1 MPDQHKFRPQHLA
14 LAIALALG
22 CGEFSNAQELPIPA
36 ESSAPVDAKV
46 VPRVESKRDPLA
58 VLQAFTN
65 AASTVSK
72 EINSPESVVKGTDVN
87 DLIILKN
94 GGSFKGRADG
104 GGGMN
109 VLQLDAS
116 DGGELGDTRNFTGLF
131 NSQGSWTLNSKS
143 DFKDGV
149 AVLNDG
155 VLTNNGKILGRAIAV
170 GQLFNKGD
178 IKGQV
183 DVEES
188 GTFAGNGTVGS
199 LRVHGLVNVNRMHGA
214 PRVKGDL
221 SLSKT
226 GILAYEVNPEGGGE
240 TIKVD
245 GTARLG
251 GSTLKI
257 VATPGEYLQSNRYTI
272 IEAKKEVEGEFDKVI
287 NDLAFMDP
295 ALKYNKKSVGLTY
308 ARNSVPFESF
318 ATTDNG
324 REFAKNITEP
334 QHITESPLLS
344 DSTAVAEVTL
354 PFIADTPAP
363 TPAPEPFAVAESSGA
378 AQQASVVTD
387 SSGAAQQAF
396 VLNDA
401 SGAVQQ
407 IAAATDSSGAAQ
419 QALVLTESSGAA
431 QPAVAITDS
440 SGAAQQ
446 PFTLSGS
453 SGVVQQVAVTDSSG
467 ATQQISTVTES
478 SGAAQQTAAAADSSG
493 AAQQALVLTESSGA
507 AQQAVAATDSSGA
520 AQQTSTVT
528 ESSGAAQQTAAATDS
543 SGAAQQTSTV
553 TESSGAAQQ
562 TAAVTDSSGAAQ
574 QPATVADSSSTA
586 QQPAAIAD
594 SSSTAQQPA
603 TVADSSSTAQQPATV
618 ADSSSTAQQPAAT
631 TNAAIAALLA
641 ADKETASYALEQLA
655 GSGNANLAKATLS
668 SVDPVSGSMLSAM
681 RQLGTNNLRER
692 NNAPRLAAGS
702 EDNGRVW
709 LQALGHGGKLDRD
722 IEPLQHSTKGL
733 LLGADWSVDED
744 WRLGVMGGRS
754 RTELDSRALDGNIDS
769 WHLGA
774 YALRTNGPMSLRL
787 GASYSN
793 HDGSTARRVA
803 FTGFSDRPKGSY
815 DASTQQAFAEVGYNL
830 GRANVSIE
838 PFASL
843 GYQRYQRDG
852 YTEKGGAA
860 SLKVHEQTQSNMNS
874 TVGLRLAKTDT
885 LDNGMR
891 LTPRFSAGWKH
902 TYGDTYTSTR
912 QRLVTGGSNY
922 TVYGVELDRNSL
934 LVDAG
939 LDLGVSANHS
949 VGVGLTGEVGS
960 DSRNH
965 GVMGQWRMAF

>member
-22 CGEFSNAQELPIPA
+22 CAEFSNAQEQPIPT
-36 ESSAPVDAKV
+36 ELSSPVDAKV

-65 AASTVSK
+65 AASTVRK
-72 EINSPESVVKGTDVN
+72 EINSPESVVKGTDAN
-87 DLIILKN
+87 DLFIMKN
-94 GGSFKGRADG
+94 GGSFTGRADG
-104 GGGMN
+104 GGGKN

-116 DGGELGDTRNFTGLF
+116 DGGELGDTKNFTGLF
-131 NSQGSWTLNSKS
+131 NTQGSWTLNSKS

-188 GTFAGNGTVGS
+188 GTFAGNGTVGD

-226 GILAYEVNPEGGGE
+226 GVLAYEVNPEGGGE

-251 GSTLKI
+251 GATLKI
-257 VATPGEYLQSNRYTI
+257 VAMPGEYPLSSRYTI
-272 IEAKKEVEGEFDKVI
+272 IEAKEKVEGKFDKVL
-287 NDLAFMDP
+287 NDLAFMAP
-295 ALKYNKKSVGLTY
+295 SLRYNTKSVGMTY
-308 ARNSVPFESF
+308 ARNEVPIESL
-318 ATTDNG
+318 ATSDNG
-324 REFAKNITEP
+324 REFAKNISEP
-334 QHITESPLLS
+334 ERIPEAQLS
-344 DSTAVAEVTL
+344 SDILNTVVAQVRPSMTTG
-354 PFIADTPAP
+354 TPASDLEPLTNVNTYGTAPQSVIVAGSPDAAPQP
-363 TPAPEPFAVAESSGA
+363 TIVTGTPDAAPQPTIVAGTPDA
-378 AQQASVVTD
+378 APQPTIVAGTPDAAPQPTIVTGTPD
-387 SSGAAQQAF
+387 AAPQPIIGTGTP
-396 VLNDA
+396 DA
-401 SGAVQQ
+401 
-407 IAAATDSSGAAQ
+407 T
-419 QALVLTESSGAA
+419 T
-431 QPAVAITDS
+431 QPAVAAVTPD
-440 SGAAQQ
+440 AAPQ
-446 PFTLSGS
+446 PAI
-453 SGVVQQVAVTDSSG
+453 VAVTPDATPQPAIVAG
-467 ATQQISTVTES
+467 TPDAATQP
-478 SGAAQQTAAAADSSG
+478 
-493 AAQQALVLTESSGA
+493 
-507 AQQAVAATDSSGA
+507 AVAAVTPDA
-520 AQQTSTVT
+520 APQPTIVADTPDATPQPAIVAGTPD
-528 ESSGAAQQTAAATDS
+528 AATQP
-543 SGAAQQTSTV
+543 AV
-553 TESSGAAQQ
+553 
-562 TAAVTDSSGAAQ
+562 AAVTPDAAPQPTIVAGTPNATPQPAVAAVTPDAATQPAVAADTPGAAP
-574 QPATVADSSSTA
+574 QPATVASTSSTVP
-586 QQPAAIAD
+586 Q
-594 SSSTAQQPA
+594 SSTP
-603 TVADSSSTAQQPATV
+603 
-618 ADSSSTAQQPAAT
+618 
-631 TNAAIAALLA
+631 TNAAITALLA
-641 ADKETASYALEQLA
+641 TDKETAAYALEQLA
-655 GSGNANLAKATLS
+655 GSSNANLAKATLS
-668 SVDPVSGSMLSAM
+668 SVDPVNGSMLSAM
-681 RQLGTNNLRER
+681 RQLGTHNLRER
-692 NNAPRLAAGS
+692 NNAPRLAAGN

-722 IEPLQHSTKGL
+722 IEPMQHSTKGL
-733 LLGADWSVDED
+733 LLGADWSIDEE
-744 WRLGVMGGRS
+744 WRLGLMGGTS
-754 RTELDSRALDGNIDS
+754 RTRLDSKELDGDLDS

-774 YALRTNGPMSLRL
+774 YALRQNGPMSLRL

-793 HDGSTARRVA
+793 HDGSTARRIA

-860 SLKVHEQTQSNMNS
+860 SLKVHQQSQSNVNS
-874 TVGLRLAKTDT
+874 TVGLRLAKTDI